1 MPSSMDFRFLYHR
14 IRYIIINPTK
24 AWEYI
29 QKENRPMKDVRN
41 SFLLP
46 VVILVSVCA
55 FTGSA
60 IFINS
65 TLSPVYSLLVALK
78 AIVLNLAVIYS
89 SALVLSEITKA
100 LDLGKDFLVSFKLI
114 VYSLA
119 PFLICQMA
127 SQLFD
132 SLIFI
137 DILAIYGLFIFSIG
151 SEKMLNPPEHKK
163 MPMLI
168 ATAVVVLGL
177 YIAFGI
183 FLSSLLDR
191 IYFTLIA

>member
-1 MPSSMDFRFLYHR
+1 MDFRFLYHR
-14 IRYIIINPTK
+14 IRYIILNPTK

-29 QKENRPMKDVRN
+29 HKENRPMRDVRN
-41 SFLLP
+41 SFLFP
-46 VVILVSVCA
+46 IVFLVSLCS

-60 IFINS
+60 FFINS
-65 TLSPVYSLLVALK
+65 TLSPVYSIFIAIKMILLNLLV
-78 AIVLNLAVIYS
+78 IYT
-89 SALVLSEITKA
+89 SALILSEITKA
-100 LDLGKDFLVSFKLI
+100 LDLGKDFLVAFKLI
-114 VYSLA
+114 VYSLS

-137 DILAIYGLFIFSIG
+137 NILSIYGLFIFSTG
-151 SEKMLNPPEHKK
+151 AEKMLNPPEHKR

-168 ATAVVVLGL
+168 ATTVVVIGFYVLFGL
-177 YIAFGI
+177 I
-183 FLSSLLDR
+183 LSSVMDR